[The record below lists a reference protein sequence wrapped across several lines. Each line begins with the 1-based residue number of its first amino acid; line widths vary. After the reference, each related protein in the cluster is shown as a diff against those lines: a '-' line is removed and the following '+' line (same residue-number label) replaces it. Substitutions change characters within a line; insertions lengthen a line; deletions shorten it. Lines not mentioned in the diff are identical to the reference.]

1 MIKAVIYGFG
11 NIGHF
16 VFDALSESKDFE
28 IRGIVS
34 QSYKESDYHGVPVV
48 KSIDDL
54 KDIQVAV
61 LCAGSMDVPDIAAAL
76 LEKGIC
82 TVDSFDIHGDIVDV
96 RNRLTPIA
104 QKAGSSAIIAAGWDP
119 GSDSVIRALF
129 EAMTP
134 KGLTYTNFGPGMS
147 MGHTVAAKT
156 VKGVK
161 NALSMTIP
169 LGTSVHRRNVYI
181 ELESGA
187 NFDEVAAGIKNHS
200 YFVHDETHIIP
211 VDCVDDVK
219 DMGHG
224 VDLTRKGV
232 SGSTQNQNLRFT
244 MSINNP
250 ALTAQILVSCARAV
264 VRQTPGC
271 YTMIEIPPIHLLY
284 GETDALIKRLV

>member
-1 MIKAVIYGFG
+1 MIKTVIYGFG
-11 NIGHF
+11 NIGRF
-16 VFDALSESKDFE
+16 VYDALSEGKDFE
-28 IRGIVS
+28 ISGIVS
-34 QSYKESDYHGVPVV
+34 KSYPDTSYKGIPVV
-48 KSIDDL
+48 KSIDDI
-54 KDIQVAV
+54 KNIQVAV
-61 LCAGSMDVPDIAAAL
+61 LCSGSMDVPDIAAAL
-76 LEKGIC
+76 LEKGIY

-96 RNRLTPIA
+96 RKRLAPIA
-104 QKAGSSAIIAAGWDP
+104 EKNGVSAIMAAGWDP
-119 GSDSVIRALF
+119 GSDSVVRALF

-156 VKGVK
+156 IKGVK

-181 ELESGA
+181 ELEDGA
-187 NFDEVAAGIKNHS
+187 DFMTVSQSIKNHH
-200 YFVHDETHIIP
+200 YFSHDETHIMQ
-211 VDCVDDVK
+211 VESVDDVK

-232 SGSTQNQNLRFT
+232 SGTTQNQNLRFT

-264 VRQTPGC
+264 IKQAPGC
-271 YTMIEIPPIHLLY
+271 YTLIEIPPIDLLY
-284 GETDALIKRLV
+284 GDKDDLIRRLV

>member
-1 MIKAVIYGFG
+1 MIKAAIYGFG

-16 VFDALSESKDFE
+16 VYEALIESIDFE
-28 IRGIVS
+28 IVGIVS
-34 QSYKESDYHGVPVV
+34 KSFNGSEYQGTPVV
-48 KSIDDL
+48 KSIDEL
-54 KDIQVAV
+54 KDIKVAV
-61 LCAGSMDVPDIAAAL
+61 LCSGSMDVPDIAAAL
-76 LEKGIC
+76 LAKGIY
-82 TVDSFDIHGDIVDV
+82 TVDSFDIHGDIVNV
-96 RNRLTPIA
+96 RNQLMPIA
-104 QKAGSSAIIAAGWDP
+104 KKSGVSAIIAAGWDP
-119 GSDSVIRALF
+119 GSDSVIRTLF

-169 LGTSVHRRNVYI
+169 LGTSIHRRNVYI
-181 ELESGA
+181 ELEDGS
-187 NFDEVAAGIKNHS
+187 NIDEVTAGIKNHP
-200 YFVHDETHIIP
+200 YFSHDETHVIP
-211 VDCVDDVK
+211 VDCIDDVK

-264 VRQTPGC
+264 ILQAPGC
-271 YTMIEIPPIHLLY
+271 YTLIEIPPIHLLY
-284 GETDALIKRLV
+284 GDTETLIKRLV